1 MGILVNKETR
11 VIVQGITGTQG
22 RFHTSRMLTYG
33 TQIVAGITPGKGD
46 TTLFNVPV
54 YDTVAEAQHK
64 HSADTSIIFVPA
76 RYAANAAWEALEQ
89 GITTVIIITEHIP
102 IRDTIE
108 LIAYAK
114 HVNARIIGPNTAGI
128 ITPSESKIGIMPAH
142 IFQRGN
148 IGIVSRSGTLTYEV
162 AASLTHHQLGQ
173 STCLGIGGDPVIGL
187 SFTDALSLFEDD
199 AQTDAIVLIGEVGGN
214 LEEHAAAY
222 IQDHRYL
229 KPIVAYIAGRTAPQ
243 GVRMGHAGAI
253 IQGSSGRTEQKITAF
268 HTAGVKVAEKPSD
281 IASMVLETLS
291 SPLS

>member
-1 MGILVNKETR
+1 M
-11 VIVQGITGTQG
+11 
-22 RFHTSRMLTYG
+22 
-33 TQIVAGITPGKGD
+33 
-46 TTLFNVPV
+46 
-54 YDTVAEAQHK
+54 
-64 HSADTSIIFVPA
+64 
-76 RYAANAAWEALEQ
+76 
-89 GITTVIIITEHIP
+89 IIITEHIP

-114 HVNARIIGPNTAGI
+114 HVNAQIIGPNTAGI
-128 ITPSESKIGIMPAH
+128 ITPSECKIGIMPGH

-162 AASLTHHQLGQ
+162 AASLTRHQLGQ

-187 SFTDALSLFEDD
+187 SFTDALALFEDD

-214 LEEHAAAY
+214 LEEHAATY

-253 IQGSSGRTEQKITAF
+253 IQGSAGSAEQKITAF
-268 HTAGVKVAEKPSD
+268 HTARVKVAEKPSD
-281 IASMVLETLS
+281 IASMVQETLS